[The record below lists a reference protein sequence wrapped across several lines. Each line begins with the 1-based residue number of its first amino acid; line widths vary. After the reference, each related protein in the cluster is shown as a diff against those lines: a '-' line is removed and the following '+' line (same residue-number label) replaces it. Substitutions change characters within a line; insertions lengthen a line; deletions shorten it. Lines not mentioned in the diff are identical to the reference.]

1 MLNLIQYLFNGSY
14 RGQRNQKELPGEG
27 RGGGGEVLPYKLYIW
42 VCAAVKGIFRNDTT
56 TDRLRNS
63 EMRLALPQ
71 LRTDYVRESLSY
83 SGAALWNSHPTDIR
97 VSKPLGVSSSET
109 KWLNASLLFLSMN
122 YVKNV

>member
-1 MLNLIQYLFNGSY
+1 MLNLINICLMAATVGKEIRKNFPG
-14 RGQRNQKELPGEG
+14 RGG
-27 RGGGGEVLPYKLYIW
+27 GGGGEVLPYKLYIW

-109 KWLNASLLFLSMN
+109 KWLNASLLFLSMK